1 MNKIQRKQ
9 NAKIIDILLI
19 EDNADDVYLTE
30 LAIKESNIN
39 GNFLVINNGRT
50 AIQLIEGLV
59 NEAKKLPDII
69 LLDVNL
75 PKVTGIEVLKYIK
88 SNSATANISTVVF
101 TSSDSVADMK
111 YCYESGADLFV
122 RKPNSIQDLR
132 SIMQYIKTHCLNN

>member
-39 GNFLVINNGRT
+39 GNFIVINNGKT

-59 NEAKKLPDII
+59 NENKKLPDII

-88 SNSATANISTVVF
+88 SNSTTANISTVVF
-101 TSSDSVADMK
+101 TSSDSIADMK

-132 SIMQYIKTHCLNN
+132 NIMQYIKTHCLSN

>member
-1 MNKIQRKQ
+1 MNEIQRKQ
-9 NAKIIDILLI
+9 NTKIIDILLI

-39 GNFLVINNGRT
+39 GNFLVINNGKT

-59 NEAKKLPDII
+59 NKNKKLPDII

-88 SNSATANISTVVF
+88 SNSATVNISTVVF
-101 TSSDSVADMK
+101 TSSDSIADMK